1 MENSSSSIQALV
13 SRIKERVTHL
23 INGNNSNNYIGVQSF
38 VSPSAYDTAWL
49 AMVADPRQPGEP
61 MFKACLDWVL
71 DNQNPSGFWGQTDW
85 EGFPTI
91 DSLPATLACMIA
103 LKTWNLGHQHIQK
116 GMAFISAHAAIILK
130 DYGNSFPRWFTII
143 FPGMIELAKKAGM
156 EVSFLHEIEQING
169 IFDERSKILQR
180 EQIIDKYEHPPLLS
194 YLEALPSWYC
204 SFDEESIVSSLNEDG
219 PVFQSPSAAAYAFI
233 VTGHDRC
240 MAYLQ
245 TLVQACKSGAIPPMY
260 PVDEDFIKI
269 CTVDQLQRLGLS
281 GYFNEE
287 IKQLLE
293 QVYRNYKNQQTAK
306 LNIVPANLFRDSLA
320 FRLLRMQGYHVSPWR
335 FCWFLSDEI
344 AVAHICNNF
353 QKFSSVLYSI
363 YRATDLMF
371 QGEME
376 LQDARLLSRALLE
389 EYLTLGSTNDDILM
403 WPNLRNMVL
412 CYKIT

>member
-49 AMVADPRQPGEP
+49 AMVADPRQPDEP

-71 DNQNPSGFWGQTDW
+71 DNQNPAGFWGQTDW

-180 EQIIDKYEHPPLLS
+180 EQI
-194 YLEALPSWYC
+194 
-204 SFDEESIVSSLNEDG
+204 
-219 PVFQSPSAAAYAFI
+219 
-233 VTGHDRC
+233 
-240 MAYLQ
+240 
-245 TLVQACKSGAIPPMY
+245 
-260 PVDEDFIKI
+260 KI
-269 CTVDQLQRLGLS
+269 CTVHQLQRLGLS

-293 QVYRNYKNQQTAK
+293 QVYRE
-306 LNIVPANLFRDSLA
+306 I
-320 FRLLRMQGYHVSPWR
+320 LL
-335 FCWFLSDEI
+335 
-344 AVAHICNNF
+344 
-353 QKFSSVLYSI
+353 VL
-363 YRATDLMF
+363 
-371 QGEME
+371 E
-376 LQDARLLSRALLE
+376 
-389 EYLTLGSTNDDILM
+389 
-403 WPNLRNMVL
+403 
-412 CYKIT
+412 